1 MRAFFAAF
9 LFALAAAF
17 FGGAQAAQSFTDSD
31 GKTLQLAQP
40 AQRIISLAPHFTDM
54 LQAMGAGAQIVAVS
68 DDHESRG
75 RHTRSLSGYPLV
87 GDAAA
92 LNYER
97 IVAFKPDLI
106 LAWGSGTPRAWIAQL
121 RQQGL
126 PVFVLEAGNLKD
138 IAAHLGLL
146 GRLSGQ
152 QKAASVQRAAYEK
165 QLALLQQKGQGP
177 RLSYFYQVWAQ
188 PLYSLGRQHLL
199 SQALALCGADNIVP
213 AGPVMAPLINPE
225 FVLKSNPDAILF
237 GKVDEAASRTYWS
250 RFSQLKAV
258 RQQHLLAVDDR
269 RLTRP
274 GPDMLAAVAPLCA
287 QLSGWRTDTVRK

>member
-1 MRAFFAAF
+1 MRYLICVF
-9 LFALAAAF
+9 LCLFPLASHALTL
-17 FGGAQAAQSFTDSD
+17 TDAD
-31 GKTLQLAQP
+31 GKALTIQAP

-54 LQAMGAGAQIVAVS
+54 LQAMGAGKQIVAVS

-97 IVAFKPDLI
+97 IVAVKPDLI
-106 LAWGSGTPRAWIAQL
+106 LAWGSGTPRAWIEQL
-121 RQQGL
+121 RRQGL
-126 PVFVLEAGNLKD
+126 PVFVMEAGNLNE
-138 IAAHLGLL
+138 IGAQLELL

-152 QKAASVQRAAYEK
+152 GKAAAVQQASYEK
-165 QLALLQQKGQGP
+165 QLATLRQKGQGP

-225 FVLKSNPDAILF
+225 FVLKTNPDAILF
-237 GKVDEAASRTYWS
+237 GRVDEAASRSYWS

-274 GPDMLAAVAPLCA
+274 GPDMLEAVMPLCA
-287 QLSGWRTDTVRK
+287 QVSGWRTDTVRK

>member
-1 MRAFFAAF
+1 MRHF
-9 LFALAAAF
+9 LFFFLCFFPLAAA
-17 FGGAQAAQSFTDSD
+17 ALTLSDAD
-31 GKTLQLAQP
+31 GKTLTVHAP

-54 LQAMGAGAQIVAVS
+54 LQAMGAGKQIVAVS
-68 DDHESRG
+68 DDHDSRG
-75 RHTRSLSGYPLV
+75 RYTRSLSGYPLV

-97 IVAFKPDLI
+97 IVAYKPDAI
-106 LAWGSGTPRAWIAQL
+106 IAWGSGTPRAWIEQL
-121 RQQGL
+121 RHLGL
-126 PVFVLEAGNLKD
+126 PVVVLEARSLQEIGGQ
-138 IAAHLGLL
+138 LGLL
-146 GRLSGQ
+146 GRLTGHEAEAAKQ
-152 QKAASVQRAAYEK
+152 QEAFAKALQGLQGHAA
-165 QLALLQQKGQGP
+165 GP
-177 RLSYFYQVWAQ
+177 RLRYFYQIWSQ

-213 AGPVMAPLINPE
+213 TGPVMAPLINPE
-225 FVLKSNPDAILF
+225 FVFKADPDVIFF
-237 GKVDEAASRTYWS
+237 GKVDEAASRSYWS

-287 QLSGWRTDTVRK
+287 HLSGWRTDASRK